1 MTPQDVAAALVAVIL
16 ACGAV
21 YLAATG
27 ILDPAALT
35 GALGAALGWL
45 FKSAATP
52 KPDA

>member
-1 MTPQDVAAALVAVIL
+1 MTPQDIAAALVAVVL
-16 ACGAV
+16 ACGVV
-21 YLAATG
+21 YLTAAG

-45 FKSAATP
+45 FKASAT